1 MKVSPDEDNE
11 TQIRGICDAVWESG
25 IDGGMFAVKA
35 GNRFYNMIMSAKVK
49 VLNQ

>member
-25 IDGGMFAVKA
+25 IDGGMSAFKA
-35 GNRFYNMIMSAKVK
+35 RNRFHSMIKCAKVT
-49 VLNQ
+49 LFNQ